1 MGKKEKRNFTFLDRQ
16 LFTLMIFHVLQTL
29 NKSTMLFINEHY
41 YKNTNLLIKKV
52 IDQFNNCLYFI

>member
-1 MGKKEKRNFTFLDRQ
+1 MGKKEKRNFIFLDRQ
-16 LFTLMIFHVLQTL
+16 LMIFHVLQTL

-52 IDQFNNCLYFI
+52 IDQFNNRLYFI